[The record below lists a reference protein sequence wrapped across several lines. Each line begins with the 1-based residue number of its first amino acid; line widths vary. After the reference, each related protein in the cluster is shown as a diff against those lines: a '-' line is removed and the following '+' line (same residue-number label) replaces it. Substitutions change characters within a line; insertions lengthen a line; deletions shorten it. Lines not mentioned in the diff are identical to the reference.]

1 MTNKKNNSVSG
12 VDVVTATKTEKQE
25 KSTMIGVI
33 KKVAS
38 DDVKNLVSGTVS
50 KVRVSGYVDLSM
62 EDALDQVP
70 TDIEIGDEVFLV
82 YQGGSFW
89 LEYGKYMQ
97 QLVNSSDEDEDVTY
111 NDEDVAYNIEL
122 GDYDCAAKKIN
133 LGIIGFFS
141 SEWTYMDFGHYYMWV
156 VHYLDYCFG
165 NYIH

>member
-62 EDALDQVP
+62 EDALDQVA
-70 TDIEIGDEVFLV
+70 TDIEIGDELFLV

-133 LGIIGFFS
+133 FGIIDFFS
-141 SEWTYMDFGHYYMWV
+141 SEWTFMDFGHYYMRI

>member
-1 MTNKKNNSVSG
+1 MTNKRNNSVSG
-12 VDVVTATKTEKQE
+12 EDVVTATKTEKQE

-62 EDALDQVP
+62 EDALDQVA
-70 TDIEIGDEVFLV
+70 TDIETGDEVFLV

-97 QLVNSSDEDEDVTY
+97 QLVNSSDEDVTY

-122 GDYDCAAKKIN
+122 GDYDCAAEKIN
-133 LGIIGFFS
+133 SSIILFFS
-141 SEWTYMDFGHYYMWV
+141 REWTYIDLGRFYV
-156 VHYLDYCFG
+156 PLVHYLQYCFSTPTSKV
-165 NYIH
+165 